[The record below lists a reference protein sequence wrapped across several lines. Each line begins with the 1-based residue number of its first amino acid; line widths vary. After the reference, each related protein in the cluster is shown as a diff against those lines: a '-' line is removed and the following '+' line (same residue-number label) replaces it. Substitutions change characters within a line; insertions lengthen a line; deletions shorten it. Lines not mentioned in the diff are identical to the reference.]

1 MQQFFPIFF
10 SVLYIRA
17 KYCIALLNYFTKNV
31 INSAIAPYFVDV
43 RPSNLLKFLAQMKG
57 IRQEI
62 GKGSNGLFHD
72 STTEIL
78 ILFDDVPQAIILV
91 LPGLWY

>member
-1 MQQFFPIFF
+1 M
-10 SVLYIRA
+10 Y
-17 KYCIALLNYFTKNV
+17 
-31 INSAIAPYFVDV
+31 APVTFW
-43 RPSNLLKFLAQMKG
+43 NFLAQMKG

-91 LPGLWY
+91 LPGLWYQGRRQAHCWFETIAVVIGHSRKLNFKVAKIE

>member
-1 MQQFFPIFF
+1 M
-10 SVLYIRA
+10 
-17 KYCIALLNYFTKNV
+17 NYFTKNV

-43 RPSNLLKFLAQMKG
+43 RPSNLLKFFAQIKG

-62 GKGSNGLFHD
+62 GRGSNGLFHE

-78 ILFDDVPQAIILV
+78 ILFDDVPGTSHHTCITRPVV
-91 LPGLWY
+91 LGAKAGSLLI

>member
-43 RPSNLLKFLAQMKG
+43 RPSNLLKFFGANEG
-57 IRQEI
+57 HTTGNRQRE
-62 GKGSNGLFHD
+62 
-72 STTEIL
+72 
-78 ILFDDVPQAIILV
+78 
-91 LPGLWY
+91 